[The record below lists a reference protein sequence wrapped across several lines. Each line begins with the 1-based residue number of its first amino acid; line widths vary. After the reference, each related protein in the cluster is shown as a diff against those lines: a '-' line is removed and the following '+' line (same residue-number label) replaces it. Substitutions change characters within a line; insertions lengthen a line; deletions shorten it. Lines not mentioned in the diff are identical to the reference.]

1 MTYYSII
8 LFAKVSPII
17 QNIFTYYSNNF
28 TDYSSNLHLILTF
41 NSIIVYVLSIRK
53 GIRKISGS
61 HMIIFALM
69 GELRVCVGAL
79 STSRIDTGDGSGFPS
94 DVATALLGLFI
105 QIQDYID
112 SLVLIG
118 IYISHERRVRTMRS
132 LACIIIRACSR
143 A

>member
-53 GIRKISGS
+53 YGVPFVSKLKKFEG
-61 HMIIFALM
+61 
-69 GELRVCVGAL
+69 LR
-79 STSRIDTGDGSGFPS
+79 FM
-94 DVATALLGLFI
+94 
-105 QIQDYID
+105 
-112 SLVLIG
+112 LVFTTHDAG
-118 IYISHERRVRTMRS
+118 IYDSCWYLRRMMLVFMIH
-132 LACIIIRACSR
+132 AGIYDA
-143 A
+143 